1 MLIDKFLFVGECGN
15 LAWKE
20 ASEVMGFSLEQYCG
34 DGNEIGIC

>member
-20 ASEVMGFSLEQYCG
+20 ASEVMGFSLD